1 MKRVA
6 HVFLFSLLVMAA
18 SVARVA
24 SADDSSQAVTL
35 VATDALEGTPFE
47 QTVIVVA
54 PLPNGGHVGFII
66 NRPTDVKLAT
76 LFPDDASS
84 RRVDDPV
91 SFGGPM
97 LPSAVFALTHK
108 APDGDS
114 DVVTLMPGL
123 VAVLDAAGVDHILE
137 TTPND
142 ARYFVGLVVWSPE
155 ELTAQVDGGVWDVKP
170 ADPNLV
176 LRAKSGRL
184 WQELRG
190 SKSKTHGD
198 NWV

>member
-1 MKRVA
+1 MKRLA
-6 HVFLFSLLVMAA
+6 QLLLLSLLVMA

-24 SADDSSQAVTL
+24 SAADSSHAVTL

-47 QTVIVVA
+47 QTVIIAA

-84 RRVDDPV
+84 RRVDAPV
-91 SFGGPM
+91 SVGGPM
-97 LPSAVFALTHK
+97 LPLAVFALTHK

-114 DVVTLMPGL
+114 ETVTLMPGL

-142 ARYFVGLVVWSPE
+142 ARYFIGLVVWAPE
-155 ELTAQVDGGVWDVKP
+155 ELAAQVDGGAWDLKP
-170 ADPNLV
+170 ADANLV
-176 LRAKSGRL
+176 LRAKSVRL

-190 SKSKTHGD
+190 NKSKTDGD

>member
-1 MKRVA
+1 VKRLA
-6 HVFLFSLLVMAA
+6 RLLLLSLLVM
-18 SVARVA
+18 ARVA

-35 VATDALEGTPFE
+35 VATDALDGSPFE
-47 QTVIVVA
+47 QTVIVAA

-66 NRPTDVKLAT
+66 NHQTDVKLAT

-84 RRVDDPV
+84 RNVDAPV
-91 SFGGPM
+91 SYGGPM
-97 LPSAVFALTHK
+97 LPRAVFALTHK

-114 DVVTLMPGL
+114 DSFTLMPGL

-142 ARYFVGLVVWSPE
+142 ARYFVGLVLWAPE
-155 ELTAQVDGGVWDVKP
+155 QLAEQVDGGAWDVKP

-176 LRAKSGRL
+176 LRAKSVRL

-190 SKSKTHGD
+190 NKSKTDGD
-198 NWV
+198 NWL